1 MDWLQFVINGGAL
14 VIVAAVIY
22 YVFTK
27 STPDLI
33 ATFTG
38 ELRTQREAHN
48 TELRLARESFL
59 GALQQQ
65 RSDFREELAT
75 KRESVIEAIW
85 DERQKPGIEFLT
97 FNRVRDIVAQ
107 TAGRDSDSA
116 KNVVNSMVDL
126 GVLKADAER
135 FGRDPDSGQSYSFHT
150 FSLDLQ
156 HPDVRTALKLGA

>member
-38 ELRTQREAHN
+38 EIRTQREAHN
-48 TELRLARESFL
+48 VELRLARESFL

-65 RSDFREELAT
+65 RSDFREELAI
-75 KRESVIEAIW
+75 K
-85 DERQKPGIEFLT
+85 
-97 FNRVRDIVAQ
+97 
-107 TAGRDSDSA
+107 RDSVARLAETIEKLSA
-116 KNVVNSMVDL
+116 VVLEHDHAMRSAHD
-126 GVLKADAER
+126 KE
-135 FGRDPDSGQSYSFHT
+135 
-150 FSLDLQ
+150 
-156 HPDVRTALKLGA
+156 VRTIVEEIVRQSKGS